1 MTKRTFGER
10 SDGGTGR
17 GARRSGG
24 LAALAA
30 LACGGLVGACVAPGE
45 EVDASGEA
53 VGAAEQELTVC
64 RTIIRSPYAA
74 ALVDATIAT
83 DPLIPSRADENFGAT
98 PLISVG
104 VAGTATR
111 VGLLRFEL
119 SPLGANVPIISAK
132 LRLTR
137 VGVAT
142 PGGVHVH
149 RVTAGWA
156 ETTVT
161 WNGFN
166 AAFDPAAL
174 SSFVPTSVAGGSSID
189 VDVTAAVQAWV
200 DGTQPNEGL
209 ALVAPDGSR
218 ASFAA
223 SESGSATGQPQLRVC
238 YVPSTCSDGAQNGLE
253 TGLDCGGP
261 CGPCSDGG
269 GCTVD
274 ADCQSGVCAGGLCQ
288 APTCADGVL
297 NGNEVAPDC
306 GGSCAVPEACNGV
319 DDDCNGLTDEG
330 NPESGAACSTG
341 LPGACSGGTTACS
354 GGALTCTADS
364 AGTPEVCDGL
374 DNDCNGAVDD
384 GVSFTGA
391 LASWPADGSAND
403 ALGTHDGTLLGGM
416 GYGAGLAGSAFQFD
430 GVDDAATF
438 GTTLGD
444 FGTADFSLEFWMST
458 TSTRLEGLINK
469 RSVCGNGSFF
479 DIRLSGGRLKVELNQ
494 SGSNV
499 NSFNSAQTIND
510 GSWHHVVLTRQAKT
524 VQLYIDGSLDTAKS
538 TAGTTNIS
546 NGVAFSMAQHV
557 CIGVD
562 PTQRLTGLLDEV
574 HVFGRALSATEVA
587 QLKGLVGA
595 ACVSP

>member
-1 MTKRTFGER
+1 MT
-10 SDGGTGR
+10 
-17 GARRSGG
+17 
-24 LAALAA
+24 
-30 LACGGLVGACVAPGE
+30 
-45 EVDASGEA
+45 
-53 VGAAEQELTVC
+53 
-64 RTIIRSPYAA
+64 
-74 ALVDATIAT
+74 
-83 DPLIPSRADENFGAT
+83 
-98 PLISVG
+98 
-104 VAGTATR
+104 TA
-111 VGLLRFEL
+111 
-119 SPLGANVPIISAK
+119 
-132 LRLTR
+132 
-137 VGVAT
+137 
-142 PGGVHVH
+142 
-149 RVTAGWA
+149 
-156 ETTVT
+156 
-161 WNGFN
+161 
-166 AAFDPAAL
+166 
-174 SSFVPTSVAGGSSID
+174 
-189 VDVTAAVQAWV
+189 
-200 DGTQPNEGL
+200 
-209 ALVAPDGSR
+209 
-218 ASFAA
+218 
-223 SESGSATGQPQLRVC
+223 
-238 YVPSTCSDGAQNGLE
+238 
-253 TGLDCGGP
+253 
-261 CGPCSDGG
+261 
-269 GCTVD
+269 
-274 ADCQSGVCAGGLCQ
+274 
-288 APTCADGVL
+288 
-297 NGNEVAPDC
+297 
-306 GGSCAVPEACNGV
+306 
-319 DDDCNGLTDEG
+319 NGLTDEG

-587 QLKGLVGA
+587 PAQGSRGRGLCLALSSSRGA
-595 ACVSP
+595 RCRFQRKTRRNSEAVARLPRCAGRACGERRAAPNLLPCVACFGPVKPDSATWSPSSPRPRVSSMRSASTTAAAASAPSPRRARPPGCRRTRCWAGSRRAMRGAPTRPPRTSAPSR